1 MKYRKN
7 IIKKNKKQNS
17 NYRAVKINKR
27 SKSINKIKSDNF
39 IYSSHEKLLLKN
51 QKYRY
56 KLNKQKNSEKTFPV
70 IFNSIIILLFII
82 SYYFY
87 YLSLEK
93 CFKGEDGCS
102 RKLNWIK
109 LKLTQYIISVVL
121 IIILFALIFYN
132 IISKL
137 HLFHFILIFICFYRY
152 SHSVYFHDH
161 GAYNLIGLFVVL
173 FLSLIILLIFQ
184 AFFTT
189 LTFSFKTFF

>member
-7 IIKKNKKQNS
+7 YIKKNKKQNS
-17 NYRAVKINKR
+17 NYRRVKINKR
-27 SKSINKIKSDNF
+27 SKSINIIKSDNL
-39 IYSSHEKLLLKN
+39 IYPSHKKLSLKK

-56 KLNKQKNSEKTFPV
+56 KLKKQKNSKKTFPV
-70 IFNSIIILLFII
+70 IFNAIILLLFII
-82 SYYFY
+82 SYYLY

-93 CFKGEDGCS
+93 CFKGEGQCS
-102 RKLNWIK
+102 KKLDWIK

-137 HLFHFILIFICFYRY
+137 HLIHFILIFIYFYQY

-161 GAYNLIGLFVVL
+161 GAFNLIGLFVVL
-173 FLSLIILLIFQ
+173 FISLIILLILQVF
-184 AFFTT
+184 
-189 LTFSFKTFF
+189 LTIFN